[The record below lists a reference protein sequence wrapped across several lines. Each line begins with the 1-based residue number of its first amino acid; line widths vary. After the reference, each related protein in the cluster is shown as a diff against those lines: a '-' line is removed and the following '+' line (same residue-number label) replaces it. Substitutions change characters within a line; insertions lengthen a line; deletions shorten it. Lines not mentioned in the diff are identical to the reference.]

1 MSKRGFSRHT
11 LRIDPGWIVVRKG
24 RVQFMAMRSFR
35 DGRPRRCLPL
45 FCSYEHARDFIGPD
59 GWAAGV
65 RPFRIGSAGVRI
77 ATPRVALAAVILAA
91 ALGRR
96 CEYVAVMVGTT
107 ADGVMRWRLTD
118 IRAKRLGGDRA

>member
-1 MSKRGFSRHT
+1 MGKRGSRRQT
-11 LRIDPGWIVVRKG
+11 KGSDPGWMVVRKG
-24 RVQFMAMRSFR
+24 HVQYMAMRSSR

-45 FCSYEHARDFIGPD
+45 FCSHEHARDFIGPG

-77 ATPRVALAAVILAA
+77 ATPRAALAAVILAA

-118 IRAKRLGGDRA
+118 IRAERPGLDQA